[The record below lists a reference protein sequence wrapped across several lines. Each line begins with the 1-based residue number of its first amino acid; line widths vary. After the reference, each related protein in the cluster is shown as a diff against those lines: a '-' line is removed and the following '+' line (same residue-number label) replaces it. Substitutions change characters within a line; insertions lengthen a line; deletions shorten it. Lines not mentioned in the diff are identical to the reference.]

1 MKWCSICRKVDND
14 VKVVHV
20 PKCLEK
26 RKLWEQILDCS
37 FAVNSKICDSHFD
50 ASQWRSPPKEGQ
62 IYKRR
67 RLKADAVPHGEPEPK
82 FVKLGFA
89 NSSTQTEDNVINHA
103 IRVENES
110 LRKQNRRMQK
120 EMHSLRQQ
128 LEDFKELE
136 ISLKTIFTETQ
147 INILKSGGKRAVFN
161 ATDMSAA
168 ICLHTAGPP
177 AYNHLYRKGFPLPS
191 RATLYRWLADVNIST
206 GTLDVVIDLM
216 ENEEMPEVD
225 KLCVLSFDEMKVAAA
240 FEHDSSAD
248 VDYEPSTYVQLAIAR
263 GLNKSWEQ
271 PVFFDFST
279 LMDAD
284 TLHSIIN
291 KLHKRGYPVV
301 AIVSD
306 LGAGN
311 QTLWTELG
319 ISETKNWFTH
329 PADEDLKIFVFSDTP
344 HLIKL
349 VRDQYVDSGLI
360 INGKRLTKSTV
371 QQTISHCAKP
381 DVSMSFNITDNHL
394 NIGPLAKQNIKLA
407 TQLFSNTTGSFIRR
421 CNALGYN
428 VQNASET
435 ADLFKIINDW
445 FAVFNSKSS
454 TSNSIEPTQPYGKQ
468 IEIQRGILAKMSEIM
483 SSEILGVGAHS
494 LPFQKGILVNNA
506 SLEGLYCYLSEKY
519 EMQYIFTSR
528 LSQDIVENFFIAMR
542 PKGEQFEHPTPL
554 QFKFMLRKY
563 ISGMTKLNKPIDK

>member
-1 MKWCSICRKVDND
+1 MKWCSLCRKVDND
-14 VKVVHV
+14 VKLVHV

-26 RKLWEQILDCS
+26 RKLWEKSLDCS
-37 FAVNSKICDSHFD
+37 LTVNSKICDSHFD
-50 ASQWRSPPKEGQ
+50 ASQWKSSTIRGQ
-62 IYKRR
+62 ICKKRR
-67 RLKADAVPHGEPEPK
+67 LNSDAVPQKTEPK
-82 FVKLGFA
+82 QEIVKLGFA

-319 ISETKNWFTH
+319 ISE
-329 PADEDLKIFVFSDTP
+329 
-344 HLIKL
+344 
-349 VRDQYVDSGLI
+349 
-360 INGKRLTKSTV
+360 
-371 QQTISHCAKP
+371 
-381 DVSMSFNITDNHL
+381 
-394 NIGPLAKQNIKLA
+394 
-407 TQLFSNTTGSFIRR
+407 
-421 CNALGYN
+421 
-428 VQNASET
+428 
-435 ADLFKIINDW
+435 
-445 FAVFNSKSS
+445 
-454 TSNSIEPTQPYGKQ
+454 
-468 IEIQRGILAKMSEIM
+468 
-483 SSEILGVGAHS
+483 
-494 LPFQKGILVNNA
+494 
-506 SLEGLYCYLSEKY
+506 
-519 EMQYIFTSR
+519 
-528 LSQDIVENFFIAMR
+528 
-542 PKGEQFEHPTPL
+542 
-554 QFKFMLRKY
+554 
-563 ISGMTKLNKPIDK
+563 

>member
-1 MKWCSICRKVDND
+1 MGWCSLCGKVEKDM
-14 VKVVHV
+14 KVVHV
-20 PKCLEK
+20 PKCSEK
-26 RKLWEQILDCS
+26 RKLWEQSLNCS
-37 FAVNSKICDSHFD
+37 LTVNSTICDSHFD
-50 ASQWRSPPKEGQ
+50 ASQWRSAPRNGLV
-62 IYKRR
+62 YKRR
-67 RLKADAVPHGEPEPK
+67 RLKADAVPQGDPAAK
-82 FVKLGFA
+82 LVKLGFA
-89 NSSTQTEDNVINHA
+89 NSSTQTEDAFINHSE
-103 IRVENES
+103 RVEHES
-110 LRKQNRRMQK
+110 LRGRIRLMQK
-120 EMHSLRQQ
+120 KMDSLREQ
-128 LEDFKELE
+128 LEVYKDLE
-136 ISLKTIFTETQ
+136 ISLRTIFTETQ
-147 INILKSGGKRAVFN
+147 IKILKNKGKRAVFN

-177 AYNHLYRKGFPLPS
+177 AYYHLYRKGFPLPS
-191 RATLYRWLADVNIST
+191 RATLLRWLSDVNIST

-319 ISETKNWFTH
+319 ISERKNWFTH
-329 PADEDLKIFVFSDTP
+329 PADEDLKIFVFSDSP

-349 VRDQYVDSGLI
+349 VRDQYVESGLI

-394 NIGPLAKQNIKLA
+394 NIEPLAKQNIKLA

-468 IEIQRGILAKMSEIM
+468 IDIQRGILAKMSEIM
-483 SSEILGVGAHS
+483 SSEILGVGAHR
-494 LPFQKGILVNNA
+494 LPFQKGIIVNNA

-563 ISGMTKLNKPIDK
+563 ILGLTKQNKPIDN